1 MYRDASAR
9 AHIPYPFGAIRAIG
23 TLLLL
28 GTAAHVPDSSFGQ
41 DFNRYRPQTLPV
53 PLAQPRVPA
62 QPIDPPS
69 GSDEIL
75 VENWDAVLIVDS
87 ADKVLALDDFADLEG
102 VHYDVDDN
110 SSIVFGN
117 DFRSLVGKYLEGPIT
132 LRALSELSREI
143 IVFYRDRG
151 RPVVDVAIPEQK
163 ITQGT
168 VQIVV
173 IEPRIGQVRVQGA
186 RWFDNQMLADQLRY
200 TMPGGRLSENRLRS
214 DLFWL
219 NRSPFR
225 RVEVDLEPG
234 VAPGT
239 TDVTFDVRDAFPWR
253 AYMGYEDTGVPAL
266 GIDRLYGGIIWGDA
280 FKRDGQFSYQYTTD
294 TEFNRLQAHAY
305 SYRRALNSTWT
316 LEQYGAM
323 SQVSTFAD
331 PVNQSGRSW
340 ILGGALLGY
349 TNFDPFLQSWFTFGF
364 DFKSTNNNLEFGG
377 AQVLGGRA
385 DFWELNL
392 GYDRQRR
399 FSDVS
404 YLRFASDVYAGPNG
418 GISAFNDAA
427 GFSSIRTETR
437 PGFVYGRSVTEGVI
451 ELPLR
456 MQLLGRATGQVASQR
471 LLWSEMLGF
480 GGYDSIRGYDQR
492 SFNADHGYFTN
503 LELGPQT
510 WIWGTQGEPKSLRTF
525 VFFDYGG
532 GRVINPQPGDF
543 VSETMASVGT
553 GARLAWSDRFSGR
566 FDYGYGLSDV
576 PSSSHEHRAHIGVVY
591 VMGPRPRR

>member
-1 MYRDASAR
+1 MDRVASAR
-9 AHIPYPFGAIRAIG
+9 ARIAYRLGAIG
-23 TLLLL
+23 TIVSLVVVGAAL
-28 GTAAHVPDSSFGQ
+28 TAADRAVAQ
-41 DFNRYRPQTLPV
+41 DFRRYQPQTLPV
-53 PLAQPRVPA
+53 PLNPPRVPA

-75 VENWDAVLIVDS
+75 VETWDAVLIVDA
-87 ADKVLALDDFADLEG
+87 ADKVLPLDDFADLEG
-102 VHYDVDDN
+102 VHFDVDDN
-110 SSIVFGN
+110 SSLVFRSE
-117 DFRSLVGKYLEGPIT
+117 FRSLVEKHLGGPIT
-132 LRALSELSREI
+132 LRALSELSGEI

-173 IEPRIGQVRVQGA
+173 IEPRIGRVFVSGA
-186 RWFDNQMLADQLRY
+186 DWFDNQMLADQLRY

-225 RVEVDLEPG
+225 RVEVDLQPG
-234 VAPGT
+234 VTPGT
-239 TDVTFDVRDAFPWR
+239 TDVTFEVRDALPWR
-253 AYMGYEDTGVPAL
+253 AYLGYEDTGVPAI
-266 GIDRLYGGIIWGDA
+266 GIDRLYAGVIWGDA
-280 FKRDGQFSYQYTTD
+280 FKRDGQLSYQYTTD
-294 TEFNRLQAHAY
+294 TEFDRLQAHAY
-305 SYRRALNSTWT
+305 SYRRALDSSWT
-316 LEQYGAM
+316 FEHYGAM
-323 SQVSTFAD
+323 SQVSTFTD

-377 AQVLGGRA
+377 TQVIGGRA

-399 FSDVS
+399 FNDVS
-404 YLRFASDVYAGPNG
+404 YLRFASDMYAGPNG
-418 GISAFNDAA
+418 GISAYNDAA

-437 PGFVYGRSVTEGVI
+437 PGFVYGRSTAEGVI
-451 ELPLR
+451 KLPLG

-503 LELGPQT
+503 LELGPQP
-510 WIWGTQGEPKSLRTF
+510 WIWGTQGEPKSFRTF
-525 VFFDYGG
+525 AFFDYGG
-532 GRVINPQPGDF
+532 GRVINPQPGDI
-543 VSETMASVGT
+543 VSQTMASVGT
-553 GARLAWSDRFSGR
+553 GARLAWSDRLSGR

-576 PSSSHEHRAHIGVVY
+576 PTSSHEHRAHIGIVY